1 MGRHGRQ
8 QLLSRSRDARK
19 QGQAI
24 IELLPSVIIFFTV
37 IVAGLNYFRVMRA
50 AVIRQEVVRNSV
62 FALINNSG
70 TLTTPPNLLS
80 DVGSTSTR
88 PAGVESGVPV
98 IAAHTF
104 VGGTSNCFSVS
115 PPELEAAV
123 GTPLMPMFAS
133 GGTPVVKFLT
143 YAVINRQPGGNCA
156 R

>member
-8 QLLSRSRDARK
+8 QLLGPSRDSRK
-19 QGQAI
+19 GQAI

-80 DVGSTSTR
+80 SVGDTSTV

-98 IAAHTF
+98 IRAHSF
-104 VGGTSNCFSVS
+104 VSGGSSCFSVN
-115 PPELEAAV
+115 PPGLLAAV
-123 GTPLMPMFAS
+123 ETPLLPMFSS
-133 GGTPVVKFLT
+133 GETPVVNFVT

-156 R
+156 K